1 MIIIILHVNSISN
14 CAAVHRTRRNQ
25 WFMEP
30 KSRAAEGGSW
40 FPEAHS
46 ALGLWVQS
54 LDPADAL
61 LTEISRG
68 GCASVCAVVAACL
81 LAGGLGGVAPV
92 PRVVWVIGARVRPG
106 LAETARR
113 RGGVCAHRG
122 RDDEHQQRR
131 Q

>member
-1 MIIIILHVNSISN
+1 M
-14 CAAVHRTRRNQ
+14 VHGTKVAR
-25 WFMEP
+25 
-30 KSRAAEGGSW
+30 GGGGQLV
-40 FPEAHS
+40 PGG